1 MKYIL
6 ILLFIV
12 FSINTYAQQL
22 PEMPNP
28 PRLVNDFA
36 GILSTS
42 QVRQLENELTQ
53 FNNQTSTQI
62 AVAIVPSLDGT
73 SVDDYAVKLALKWK
87 IGQAGKNN
95 GILVLIKPKVG
106 NQKGHAFIA
115 TGYGLEGAVPDAVAN
130 RIVNA
135 EMIPSFKNG
144 DYFGGISKGVT
155 VLQELT
161 RNEYTADEYL
171 KRSSSGNGSV
181 FIIVLLMVVF
191 IVISSKASSKR
202 NTSYSSRGVKG
213 SALPF
218 WILMSGLGS
227 SSRSSGGFSGFSS
240 GSGGFGGFG
249 GGSFGGGGAGGS
261 W

>member
-6 ILLFIV
+6 IFLFV
-12 FSINTYAQQL
+12 VYSINTYAQQL
-22 PEMPNP
+22 PEKPNP
-28 PRLVNDFA
+28 PRLVNDFT
-36 GILSTS
+36 GVLSTS
-42 QVRQLENELTQ
+42 QARQLENDLTQ
-53 FNNQTSTQI
+53 FNDQTSTQI
-62 AVAIVPSLDGT
+62 AIAIVPSLDGT
-73 SVDDYAVKLALKWK
+73 SVDDYAVKLALEWK

-95 GILVLIKPKVG
+95 GILVLIKPKLG
-106 NQKGHAFIA
+106 NEKGHAFIA

-130 RIVNA
+130 RIVDA
-135 EMIPSFKNG
+135 EMIPLFKNG
-144 DYFGGISKGVT
+144 DYFGGISKGVN
-155 VLQELT
+155 VLKELT

-171 KRSSSGNGSV
+171 KRSSSGNGSLV
-181 FIIVLLMVVF
+181 IIVLLMVVF
-191 IVISSKASSKR
+191 VVIFSKASSK
-202 NTSYSSRGVKG
+202 NNASYSSRGAKN

-227 SSRSSGGFSGFSS
+227 SSRNSGGFGGFSS